1 MRKYYLFNWRQILLL
16 TLFMPM
22 LMYGQEDTSR
32 KVKLFTSSA
41 EEILKLKKEEEA
53 ELQVVTASRI
63 KENLRDAP
71 ASITVI
77 TREDIERYGYRNLA
91 ELLARVPEVYTHYT
105 GNNFDTDFRGFFT
118 NNTRRNVLFLVN
130 GHRINERFHFGDF
143 YADVIGDLNN
153 VERVEILRGPGGA
166 LYGSVAVQGVVNI
179 ITRNA
184 EPQFLNRDNRIK
196 LYSSVIFEE
205 MGRNS
210 LVQRYSTGVMFGIS
224 EKSNLSFTF
233 YHFSGGL
240 EYNTQ
245 TGSKPN
251 PWQSSFTRKGAGI
264 ADIIYRNQVYW
275 NVPNDGSFNGGY
287 DFPNF
292 DVRYNSEYFAV
303 GAFMHSRAVSWVQ
316 PKDNVT
322 FNHPDNDRQWSHG
335 AAYLELKPITKWG
348 ISARVSFNLSTN
360 REIQDFS
367 LTDRNPNN
375 GQTLASNALNTI
387 LNPFSAGN
395 ANRFLLIDGQFVRYN
410 TLINASLLNDSTLAF
425 NGGGLRT
432 NYAGVTKSWGGEF
445 QMMPVK
451 NEKINLSLGG
461 NIEVADYKNIQWI
474 TARNNKFLF
483 YRPSGGI
490 SDNGWYYGLWLQS
503 IYTPI
508 PQLTIT
514 AGIRYDYQFINDAF
528 RNLGNQLVYTL
539 NANTGE
545 YTPIQARNKI
555 DQNFTPRA
563 VVNYRFSE
571 NTNIRAIFARAFR
584 AVPPQEIIRLPL
596 DIEAR
601 SEITDNYELIFSHN
615 FNKKRSNI
623 SFNTFY
629 LQNNRLY
636 QFNPALQAFNAG
648 SAWNNTGFTIS
659 AFHRQDRTDI
669 WASATY
675 YILRRPSDAF
685 AFMRDY
691 KNPREGTGILGSI
704 GSGGVA
710 PVYDPLPNM
719 LLPLD
724 SPDLMIKGGVSHI
737 FKKGTTLGLESYFNG
752 RILMLTPA
760 NNNQGEA
767 RPEAIIVQGNQ
778 VVVNPDAN
786 PNNFTKYNVPASIYF
801 NLYFRQNFEELL
813 HVKGL
818 FMELKINNL
827 FNSPVWNVL
836 NSDAQGWNSAIFYK
850 PNQLPDFGR
859 RFMFSINYVIQ

>member
-1 MRKYYLFNWRQILLL
+1 MKPSFLWLMLIGIMSVGTLKAQTDSSQI
-16 TLFMPM
+16 
-22 LMYGQEDTSR
+22 
-32 KVKLFTSSA
+32 KLFSSSV
-41 EEILKLKKEEEA
+41 EEILKLKKEEET
-53 ELQVVTASRI
+53 EVQVVTASRI
-63 KENLRDAP
+63 KENLSDAP

-118 NNTRRNVLFLVN
+118 NNTRRNVLFLIN

-184 EPQFLNRDNRIK
+184 DPIFLNRENRIK
-196 LYSSVIFEE
+196 LYTSAIFEE
-205 MGRNS
+205 LGRNS
-210 LVQRYSTGVMFGIS
+210 IVQRYSTGLTFGIS
-224 EKSNLSFTF
+224 EKSNLSLTL
-233 YHFSGGL
+233 YRFSGGL
-240 EYNTQ
+240 EYDTKTGNT
-245 TGSKPN
+245 SR
-251 PWQSSFTRKGAGI
+251 PWQSSFTKKGAGL

-275 NVPNDGSFNGGY
+275 DVPNDGSFNGGY

-292 DVRYNSEYFAV
+292 DVRFNSEYFSV

-335 AAYLELKPITKWG
+335 AAYIELKPITKWG
-348 ISARVSFNLSTN
+348 ITARISYNLSTN

-367 LTDRNPNN
+367 LTDRNPVN
-375 GQTLASNALNTI
+375 GQTLASTALNTL
-387 LNPFSAGN
+387 LNPFSGGN
-395 ANRFLLIDGQFVRYN
+395 ANRFLLIDGNFVRYN
-410 TLINASLLNDSTLAF
+410 TLIDASLLNDSTLAY
-425 NGGGLRT
+425 NGGGLRI
-432 NYAGVTKSWGGEF
+432 NYAGITKSWGAEM
-445 QMMPVK
+445 QMIPYK
-451 NEKINLSLGG
+451 TEKINISLGG
-461 NIEVADYKNIQWI
+461 NLEIADYKNIQWI
-474 TARNNKFLF
+474 SARNNKFLF

-490 SDNGWYYGLWLQS
+490 SDNGWYYGLWLQA

-508 PQLTIT
+508 PKLTIT
-514 AGIRYDYQFINDAF
+514 AGVRYDYQFIKDAY
-528 RNLGNQLVYTL
+528 RNFGNQLVYTF
-539 NANTGE
+539 NSNTSE

-555 DQNFTPRA
+555 DQNITPRA
-563 VVNYRFSE
+563 VVNYRFTE
-571 NTNIRAIFARAFR
+571 NTNVRAIFARAFR

-601 SEITDNYELIFSHN
+601 SEITDNYELIVSHS
-615 FNKKRSNI
+615 FNKKRSNVT
-623 SFNTFY
+623 FNSFY

-648 SAWNNTGFTIS
+648 SAWSNIGFTLS
-659 AFHRQDRTDI
+659 AFHKLENTDF

-691 KNPREGTGILGSI
+691 KNPREGTGVLGTI

-710 PVYDPLPNM
+710 PIYDPLPNM

-724 SPDLMIKGGVSHI
+724 SPDLMIKGGSKS
-737 FKKGTTLGLESYFNG
+737 FFQKRNRFRFR
-752 RILMLTPA
+752 RIL
-760 NNNQGEA
+760 
-767 RPEAIIVQGNQ
+767 
-778 VVVNPDAN
+778 
-786 PNNFTKYNVPASIYF
+786 
-801 NLYFRQNFEELL
+801 
-813 HVKGL
+813 
-818 FMELKINNL
+818 
-827 FNSPVWNVL
+827 
-836 NSDAQGWNSAIFYK
+836 
-850 PNQLPDFGR
+850 
-859 RFMFSINYVIQ
+859 